1 MQLIAGRTAQE
12 YNHHKNQHG
21 AFWEPLSRDGDE
33 ADEHLHRAVEDID
46 GAYTLRDYGEAY
58 DGD

>member
-1 MQLIAGRTAQE
+1 MARSGNHYHATAI
-12 YNHHKNQHG
+12 
-21 AFWEPLSRDGDE
+21 E

-46 GAYTLRDYGEAY
+46 EAYTLRDYGEAY